1 MEACEPCGS
10 NSTEKD
16 VDTLL
21 DFRVN
26 VQNLQREERCFGKLQ
41 GAYVILVVETCLIW
55 GSLLCGIWYLLA
67 VLQGKGVGAC
77 ELRASM
83 IG

>member
-1 MEACEPCGS
+1 M
-10 NSTEKD
+10 N

-21 DFRVN
+21 GFRVN
-26 VQNLQREERCFGKLQ
+26 VQNLQREERCFGKLH
-41 GAYVILVVETCLIW
+41 GAYVILVVEETCLIW

-67 VLQGKGVGAC
+67 VLQEKGVGAC
-77 ELRASM
+77 ELRASR